1 MEHIAVVDIFWRKK
15 IVPKDDEISSDGEY
29 KLYLRKENNFKP
41 GGFYNESDVIERSDI
56 KENQIVIL
64 QYIKQSN
71 VFKFVKENGNEID
84 NNASVQ
90 FGVRIY
96 DHNKWDISTIY
107 ELIVN
112 KTISV
117 EEFVKECLNKI
128 FETNG
133 SDNNGSYENIVGTK
147 IYNKEMHYYMDEVE
161 KMDFFLFVDFYAHL
175 LKTIRL
181 C

>member
-1 MEHIAVVDIFWRKK
+1 M
-15 IVPKDDEISSDGEY
+15 
-29 KLYLRKENNFKP
+29 
-41 GGFYNESDVIERSDI
+41 
-56 KENQIVIL
+56 IL